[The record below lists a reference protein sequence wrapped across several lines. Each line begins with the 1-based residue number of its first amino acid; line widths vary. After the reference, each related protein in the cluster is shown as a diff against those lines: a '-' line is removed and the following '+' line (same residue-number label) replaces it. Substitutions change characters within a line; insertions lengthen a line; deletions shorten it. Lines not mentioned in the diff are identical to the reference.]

1 MAKDLLAPNTQTIV
15 CNISHLKGDEVLREM
30 TNSRT
35 SIQNEPGTAHSA
47 RNQGRNERLPGSRLP
62 RLCQSN
68 LTNSKDYDCSALKN
82 LKYVFSMN
90 CISGQATCCWMS
102 KGFSLW
108 IISHSKW
115 RRHDRSRI
123 SVVVFFFPTLHE
135 IMSPH
140 EDCQWLQT

>member
-15 CNISHLKGDEVLREM
+15 CNISCLKGDEVLRKM

-47 RNQGRNERLPGSRLP
+47 RNQGRYERLPGSRLP

-68 LTNSKDYDCSALKN
+68 STNSKDYDCSALKN

-102 KGFSLW
+102 KGSLYELF
-108 IISHSKW
+108 HT
-115 RRHDRSRI
+115 
-123 SVVVFFFPTLHE
+123 VNEEGTTGVEYQLLFFFFPTLHE